1 MATHEDDRA
10 AYLAG
15 EDRRSLSADERA
27 ELDELRGLLGS
38 TAAWAEPSADLE
50 DRVVT
55 AIAQEA
61 AARPARPHLRRAP
74 LLRPRWRWRWRWR
87 LSRAAFAFGGLAA
100 AAAVAVIAI
109 VLATS
114 NSSSPPQQ
122 LAMVVSG
129 TPLAPDA
136 RGSATLTKTASGWRI
151 ELAASGLPRLAGGR
165 YYEAWLKSR
174 AGVLVPVGTFND
186 ARKVTLW
193 AGVPPPEYPSFT
205 VTRQRA
211 GGSPAS
217 SGERVLTG
225 AVRLP
230 R

>member
-1 MATHEDDRA
+1 MATHEEDRA

-27 ELDELRGLLGS
+27 ELDALRGLLES
-38 TAAWAEPSADLE
+38 PAAWAEPSADLE

-61 AARPARPHLRRAP
+61 AARPASPHVRRAP
-74 LLRPRWRWRWRWR
+74 LLRPRWRWR
-87 LSRAAFAFGGLAA
+87 LSRPAFAFGGLAA
-100 AAAVAVIAI
+100 AVIAI

-211 GGSPAS
+211 GASPAS

-225 AVRLP
+225 AIRL
-230 R
+230 

>member
-1 MATHEDDRA
+1 MS
-10 AYLAG
+10 L
-15 EDRRSLSADERA
+15 DRRAVAPVGDRHVGKPHGAQALGQ
-27 ELDELRGLLGS
+27 LR
-38 TAAWAEPSADLE
+38 
-50 DRVVT
+50 
-55 AIAQEA
+55 
-61 AARPARPHLRRAP
+61 RPLRLAVYQPHLPR
-74 LLRPRWRWRWRWR
+74 RPRQG
-87 LSRAAFAFGGLAA
+87 SQ
-100 AAAVAVIAI
+100 
-109 VLATS
+109 S
-114 NSSSPPQQ
+114 PQQ

-211 GGSPAS
+211 GASPAS